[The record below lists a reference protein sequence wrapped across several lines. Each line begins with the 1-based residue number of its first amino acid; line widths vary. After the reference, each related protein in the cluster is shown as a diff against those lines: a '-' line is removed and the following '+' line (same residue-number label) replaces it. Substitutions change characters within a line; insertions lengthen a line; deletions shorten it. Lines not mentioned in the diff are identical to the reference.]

1 MSIHQASMIG
11 LFTILKLKGV
21 TAKGVSSGQASGFKH
36 VLICERIERAMF
48 VSKKPSLDPLYS
60 YSPKRKAGSSDADVL
75 DGFNFDPVDGPKSET
90 SSRSMS
96 GVSVK
101 PSSSGSAVASEGSAL
116 SAHGEEMFRQATG
129 YTMIRSSEGVSF
141 ADSNGEPPPPDKLAM
156 LTAASKA
163 FSTGNTNGHP
173 LHSGISLHTDD
184 LETSLSQIGVQ
195 ASDLEMYENL
205 MTILNKSLIS

>member
-1 MSIHQASMIG
+1 MVG

-21 TAKGVSSGQASGFKH
+21 TAKGVSPGQANGFKD
-36 VLICERIERAMF
+36 VLIFVRIERAMF
-48 VSKKPSLDPLYS
+48 VSKNASLDPSYV

-75 DGFNFDPVDGPKSET
+75 DGFNLDAFNGLESET
-90 SSRSMS
+90 SSRSMI
-96 GVSVK
+96 GVSVE

-129 YTMIRSSEGVSF
+129 YTMIKSSEGVSF

-156 LTAASKA
+156 LKAASTA

-173 LHSGISLHTDD
+173 LHSGISLHSDD

-205 MTILNKSLIS
+205 MTMMNKSLIS